1 MNILSAIQFKPDFA
15 KSKAEVK
22 NNIRKCEKL
31 VYQAGQ
37 YGSSLIV
44 FPELCMTGYSFL
56 SHDEAWPVAENL
68 SDPANSPTFSSMK
81 KIAIDL
87 KSYVVW
93 GFIESKGNTLCNSA
107 ALVGPD
113 GNLITSYSKINLWGN
128 DYLWA
133 TPGENAPDV
142 VKTDIGNI
150 SIIVCRDIRD
160 KIPDNIPRIA
170 KSEPIFPEGQKIDI
184 VAAPVNWGKSGFP
197 SVSWM
202 NFAANNNCTLVVANR
217 WGEERNGDFKNDFG
231 QGGSIIVEKTW
242 VTHTDGLL
250 FNQDCVVSTALP

>member
-107 ALVGPD
+107 ARVKRFSVGHHQRRQQKC
-113 GNLITSYSKINLWGN
+113 GFC
-128 DYLWA
+128 A
-133 TPGENAPDV
+133 TPRERA
-142 VKTDIGNI
+142 
-150 SIIVCRDIRD
+150 
-160 KIPDNIPRIA
+160 
-170 KSEPIFPEGQKIDI
+170 
-184 VAAPVNWGKSGFP
+184 SG
-197 SVSWM
+197 S
-202 NFAANNNCTLVVANR
+202 
-217 WGEERNGDFKNDFG
+217 
-231 QGGSIIVEKTW
+231 
-242 VTHTDGLL
+242 
-250 FNQDCVVSTALP
+250 